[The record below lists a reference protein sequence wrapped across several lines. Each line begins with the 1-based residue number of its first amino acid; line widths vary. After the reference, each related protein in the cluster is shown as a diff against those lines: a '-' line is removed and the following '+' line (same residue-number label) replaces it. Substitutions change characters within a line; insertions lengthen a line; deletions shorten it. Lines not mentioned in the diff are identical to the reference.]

1 MIKILIISTMAI
13 DYNGVTDCLLQYL
26 RAMDRSGMQIDI
38 LSAVSV
44 NSKMEKN
51 FLEIGC
57 RVYKIDCR
65 KKNPP
70 LYVLKLAKFVK
81 NGQYDI
87 VHAHGNSATM
97 AFDMLGAYLGGCKVR
112 IAHSHSTECGSKWLD
127 KMLRPFFYHLY
138 TQGMAC
144 GKLAGEWLFQE
155 RKYNILPNGRKID
168 SYRYSVDARRG
179 IRNKYNISDELVIG
193 HVGRFNGP
201 KNQKFVLEIFEELL
215 KKRKDIRLILI
226 GEGPLFEQ
234 IKMSAAEKNIAKYI
248 IFTGSVDNVPEMLSA
263 MDVMVL
269 PSLHEGLPLV
279 VMEWQAAGLPC
290 IVSDNITRECA
301 VTELVKFMP
310 LSVGAKKWAEEISYI
325 TIEEQERKSDKWQI
339 LIKEAGF
346 DITENS
352 KDLKKLYE
360 GLYRSCKKEE

>member
-1 MIKILIISTMAI
+1 MIKILIINTMAI

-81 NGQYDI
+81 KGQYDI

-155 RKYNILPNGRKID
+155 RKYNILPNGREID
-168 SYRYSVDARRG
+168 SYRYSVDARRD

-193 HVGRFNGP
+193 HVGRFNCS
-201 KNQKFVLEIFEELL
+201 KNHKFVLEIFEELL

-226 GEGPLFEQ
+226 GEGTLFEQ

-248 IFTGSVDNVPEMLSA
+248 TFTGSVDNVPEMLSA

-290 IVSDNITRECA
+290 IISDNITRECA
-301 VTELVKFMP
+301 VTELVHY
-310 LSVGAKKWAEEISYI
+310 LSLAVGAKKWAEMIVQIS
-325 TIEEQERKSDKWQI
+325 EEKVGRTS
-339 LIKEAGF
+339 
-346 DITENS
+346 
-352 KDLKKLYE
+352 KKLADKLKAAGYDIEDNAKKLRELYE
-360 GLYRSCKKEE
+360 SLYCESIQMS